1 MFQDLLFLEYV
12 SDNSLDPP
20 VVAISSLLLFKNSSL
35 ILAKL
40 RTPLPLSMYMG
51 AGQSDFV
58 REAQCTVDSSAL
70 SPMAGSRGKTW
81 LGALSN
87 HAGYDS
93 TIGPGRGASCGKR
106 LACTLSAQPEFSRHF
121 AAMKKR
127 RFFGPGFSGR
137 VLRAN
142 HILMNRKVTM
152 LASCIVSFPK

>member
-1 MFQDLLFLEYV
+1 MLPENQKGKVTRGPRSDSLLQNKDRTEGIHSHLSLRALFHFSMFQGLLFLEYV
-12 SDNSLDPP
+12 ADNSLDPP

-35 ILAKL
+35 ILVKL
-40 RTPLPLSMYMG
+40 RTALPLSMYMG

-93 TIGPGRGASCGKR
+93 TIGPGRGAS
-106 LACTLSAQPEFSRHF
+106 
-121 AAMKKR
+121 
-127 RFFGPGFSGR
+127 
-137 VLRAN
+137 
-142 HILMNRKVTM
+142 
-152 LASCIVSFPK
+152 